1 MHLVINE
8 RTKLTTSWFKLTAS
22 WFNTLATGLVAAG
35 AFAPAAAAFYGLSMP
50 TVGGG
55 QMFAAVVDCLAVGI
69 SLHVGGLVL
78 LGKLRE

>member
-35 AFAPAAAAFYGLSMP
+35 AFAPAAAFYGLSMP

-55 QMFAAVVDCLAVGI
+55 QMFAAVVGCLAVGI

-78 LGKLRE
+78 LWKLRE